1 MKLIEW
7 KDYKIHIAPEAYGI
21 KVFREIWKRDR
32 SRNKENAILALSVLY
47 FMYDPRSEYQ
57 FETDEVKR
65 LEIIKEQTG
74 MRSNW
79 QPNELF
85 KEAIPVYK
93 YLTNTTSSLMLASN
107 RKILEK
113 TREAL
118 EDFDLSEIDPDKQA
132 TAAANIFR
140 TVASSTDLM
149 VRIAKAEQ
157 EIYKDVEEH
166 FKKRSGK
173 GEMSIGDEGL
183 SSLINLNKEF

>member
-173 GEMSIGDEGL
+173 GEMSIGDAGL
-183 SSLINLNKEF
+183 SSLMDLGKE

>member
-173 GEMSIGDEGL
+173 GEMSIGDAGL
-183 SSLINLNKEF
+183 GSLMDLGKE

>member
-149 VRIAKAEQ
+149 VKIAKAEQ

-173 GEMSIGDEGL
+173 GEMSIGDAGL
-183 SSLINLNKEF
+183 SSLMDLGKE

>member
-149 VRIAKAEQ
+149 VKIAKAEQ

-173 GEMSIGDEGL
+173 GEMSIGDAGL
-183 SSLINLNKEF
+183 SSLMDSGKE